1 MPLVTLKSLH
11 PTLMDK
17 ERISLSNLYGLH
29 LAKHSDTRN
38 TNSVLRAV
46 LFFCCLSLN
55 TIDTKSLE
63 EKMSGK
69 RETISNPERK
79 KGILRAKWKDILFKS
94 ALL

>member
-69 RETISNPERK
+69 GKLYPNLKEK
-79 KGILRAKWKDILFKS
+79 KES
-94 ALL
+94 